1 MANKFRSRSNNME
14 SYVPSPVELCAHVEV
29 EELGHPGEGPLP
41 HHGAAVCAPPHRR
54 EIGVL
59 LLLLLALLVDRLGV
73 AAVLVGRRAVHV
85 VDAAPLKEV
94 RFI

>member
-1 MANKFRSRSNNME
+1 ME
-14 SYVPSPVELCAHVEV
+14 SYVPASSPVELCAHVEV

-54 EIGVL
+54 VGGVVL
-59 LLLLLALLVDRLGV
+59 LLLVLVDPLGV

-85 VDAAPLKEV
+85 VNAAPLKV
-94 RFI
+94 GCGLFLG